1 MLLLS
6 ASTMVYGQRSSK
18 KKAVAVAPQEEANDA
33 AAVAPI
39 READDIVLVVSGT
52 GETKEDAT
60 AAALRNAIEQAFGT
74 FVSANTA
81 ILNDELVRDEIATIT
96 SGNIK
101 SFKELA
107 CIQDEAGVYHV
118 SVSALVSIGKL
129 ISYAQAHGSSAEFSG
144 QTFMMNVK
152 MRELNKQNEAEALS
166 NLMSQLLTIQDIL
179 FDFEVEAKT
188 PKQKDDGWLVP
199 VELTIRPNENNYISF
214 LDILSSTLSS
224 LSLSWSEA
232 QEYRANNMEVYRFC
246 IDDLI
251 QSLEMIGLTTVKN
264 NKDSSGRERF
274 DNNYYVTGP
283 TVKTSY
289 TRFFYLRNDPSHL
302 SFFLTKLYSE
312 ALASFTIK
320 TLGGKTR
327 TAYLTN
333 YGSHIYP
340 PIHYKDYYVFQDVY
354 HHGRDCMRAAGPGIE
369 HSQQFKDGMKINDG
383 LKIIY
388 NFEFDAASLSELR
401 GFEVVRTPISEIR
414 IERMIEILKRSGISY
429 RMSDDGSTLLISG
442 KLDYWALPQHI
453 EIDGIVI
460 WMNDHIRFTTKV
472 MDEEFDFNDP
482 DNYIVADYIFN
493 GYLFG
498 KERER
503 SDRPWTRNISAEA
516 RNGKLL
522 VKLK

>member
-1 MLLLS
+1 MKRFAFFVMLLLS

-18 KKAVAVAPQEEANDA
+18 KKAVAPQEEANDA

-179 FDFEVEAKT
+179 FDFKVEART

-232 QEYRANNMEVYRFC
+232 REYEANNMKVYSFC

-251 QSLEMIGLTTVKN
+251 KSLEMCGLTIDYKR
-264 NKDSSGRERF
+264 DGYRSYF

-283 TVKTSY
+283 TVKTSF
-289 TRFFYLRNDPSHL
+289 TRFFYLRNDPSYL

-320 TLGGKTR
+320 TLGGETR

-333 YGSHIYP
+333 YGSHIYRP
-340 PIHYKDYYVFQDVY
+340 DSKRYYLLRNS
-354 HHGRDCMRAAGPGIE
+354 HETKLAKGPGIK
-369 HSQQFKDGMKINDG
+369 HSPAWEDG

-414 IERMIEILKRSGISY
+414 IERMIEILKQSGISY
-429 RMSDDGSTLLISG
+429 RMSDDGTLLISG
-442 KLDYWALPQHI
+442 KLVLRDYSSI
-453 EIDGIVI
+453 NIVI
-460 WMNDHIRFTTKV
+460 WMNDHIRFTNKV

-482 DNYIVADYIFN
+482 DNYIVADYIFD

-498 KERER
+498 QERER
-503 SDRPWTRNISAEA
+503 SDRYIKAEA
-516 RNGKLL
+516 RNGELRVNL
-522 VKLK
+522 YLY